1 MRLDEKTT
9 TYDLLRVLQSYSE
22 ISKEYPKLFLLLENL
37 FIQRFD
43 QMTVDELTTCA
54 SGFSIS
60 GYGTPYFSSVVEQG
74 VLANVGHL
82 SNESLKEVA
91 RGFIFSMRGSK
102 TLH

>member
-1 MRLDEKTT
+1 
-9 TYDLLRVLQSYSE
+9 LQSYAE

-37 FIQRFD
+37 FISRFD

-60 GYGTPYFSSVVEQG
+60 GFGTPYFNNVLEQG
-74 VLANVGHL
+74 VLSNVGGL

-102 TLH
+102 MLH